1 MSDFLTV
8 EEKYLD
14 ILEENIKKEVE
25 WLETT
30 SDNEVECISIE
41 NLELIL
47 TKFFRRKISLSS

>member
-30 SDNEVECISIE
+30 SGNEVECISIE